1 MPRRKKKEKRWSQ
14 SARYRIPR
22 EKIPKYT
29 TRFYGW
35 TGMSGESDSTISLK
49 TDDIDWTRVAIA
61 PRERNMR
68 WFTRPRKIE
77 PASRCNAPFR
87 YLDIT
92 LCISFRAALLECFV
106 PASCP
111 RENNCII
118 RGGIEHRVFNRVP
131 PFLYSIEHV
140 RCYLYI
146 GIFLAPNGRDNIN

>member
-1 MPRRKKKEKRWSQ
+1 
-14 SARYRIPR
+14 
-22 EKIPKYT
+22 
-29 TRFYGW
+29 
-35 TGMSGESDSTISLK
+35 MSGESDSTISLK

-131 PFLYSIEHV
+131 HFYIQSSMYAVIICRNISCSEWARQYKLISWNNACCKSITCV
-140 RCYLYI
+140 
-146 GIFLAPNGRDNIN
+146 NNNNNNILTKR